1 MRKAQQGDR
10 VKVNF
15 TGKLDDGTVV
25 DASIDCCEDEG
36 CEDEGC
42 DCETGP
48 AEFTIGDEEVVPGM
62 EKALIGMAPGEKKT
76 VRLTCE
82 EAYGERDEEMVMEV
96 ERSEIPEE
104 IAPEIGQTLELTDE
118 EGEAFLVTVTD
129 ITDTEVVLDAN
140 HPLAGID
147 ITYEIELVDF
157 A

>member
-1 MRKAQQGDR
+1 MRQAQQGDR

-25 DASIDCCEDEG
+25 DASVDNCCDDE
-36 CEDEGC
+36 CE
-42 DCETGP
+42 CETGP
-48 AEFTIGDEEVVPGM
+48 VELTIGEEEVVPGL

-76 VRLTCE
+76 VRLVSE

-96 ERSEIPEE
+96 DRGEIPED

-118 EGEAFLVTVTD
+118 EGEAFLVTVTN
-129 ITDTEVVLDAN
+129 ITETEVVLDAN
-140 HPLAGID
+140 HPLAGVD

>member
-1 MRKAQQGDR
+1 M
-10 VKVNF
+10 NF

-25 DASIDCCEDEG
+25 DASVDNCCDDE
-36 CEDEGC
+36 CE
-42 DCETGP
+42 CETGP
-48 AEFTIGDEEVVPGM
+48 VELTIGEEEVVPGL

-76 VRLTCE
+76 VRLVSE

-96 ERSEIPEE
+96 DRGEIPED

-118 EGEAFLVTVTD
+118 EGEAFLVTVTN
-129 ITDTEVVLDAN
+129 ITETEVVLDAN
-140 HPLAGID
+140 HPLAGVD